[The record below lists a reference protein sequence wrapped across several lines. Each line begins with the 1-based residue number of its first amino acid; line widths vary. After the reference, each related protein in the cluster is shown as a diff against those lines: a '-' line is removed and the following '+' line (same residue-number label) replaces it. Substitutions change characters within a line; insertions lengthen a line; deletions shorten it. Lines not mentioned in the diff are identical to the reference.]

1 METVQQNDRFAL
13 FSSKFLYIFYS
24 LWLYREIQNVFFSR
38 CPPTKDG
45 LKVGTGCIEKFK
57 MFFSRCPPTK
67 DGLKEGTDREEKF
80 MYIPDCQKDQEY
92 TQYLSGYEEYLE

>member
-1 METVQQNDRFAL
+1 M
-13 FSSKFLYIFYS
+13 
-24 LWLYREIQNVFFSR
+24 FFFPR

-45 LKVGTGCIEKFK
+45 LKK
-57 MFFSRCPPTK
+57 
-67 DGLKEGTDREEKF
+67 GTDREEKF

>member
-1 METVQQNDRFAL
+1 MNLADDCSKCYFFAQK
-13 FSSKFLYIFYS
+13 FSATNAKISQKFCEWKPYYQGWLRVIERNSK
-24 LWLYREIQNVFFSR
+24 
-38 CPPTKDG
+38 C
-45 LKVGTGCIEKFK
+45 
-57 MFFSRCPPTK
+57 FFSRCPPTK

>member
-1 METVQQNDRFAL
+1 MYTKRTCSQLIYKMGAKRT
-13 FSSKFLYIFYS
+13 KS
-24 LWLYREIQNVFFSR
+24 LVERNLTCFFSR

-45 LKVGTGCIEKFK
+45 LKK
-57 MFFSRCPPTK
+57 
-67 DGLKEGTDREEKF
+67 GTDREEKF

>member
-45 LKVGTGCIEKFK
+45 LKK
-57 MFFSRCPPTK
+57 
-67 DGLKEGTDREEKF
+67 GTDREEKF